1 MRVLFLPAPA
11 IGHTFPLVP
20 LAWAFQS
27 AGHEAVF
34 VTGGDGL
41 AVANAGLP
49 VLDALPGRTTGEMLV
64 GFAAALP
71 HLFAPLD
78 GPPLATMNGRKP
90 HIVAAWDPYVDAHV
104 AVAARVRPDLVVYDP
119 IFAVGAV
126 VAAVLGVPAVAHA
139 VSISRYDA
147 DLVRELPGAV
157 SLRRYGLAAPAVI
170 RSVDVAPPSLAEGVA
185 PDLLMGHVPY
195 NGSGVLPAWL
205 LDSPRRPRVAVT
217 CGATYGTRAF
227 IGRAA
232 QVAAADP
239 EVEFVVTL
247 GADVPGD
254 VPGDVPDDLPP
265 NLRLTGWVPLNAL
278 LRTCDAAIHHGGDG
292 TLLTCCALGVPQL
305 VLPNAP
311 DEFVSAELLR
321 ARGAAHVLD
330 EAELD
335 AAAVRELRS
344 DEKLRR
350 VAEEL
355 RAEIAAM
362 PSPSQVVAQLTRN
375 GS

>member
-11 IGHTFPLVP
+11 IGHAFPLVP

-41 AVANAGLP
+41 TVANAGLP

-64 GFAAALP
+64 GFAEALP
-71 HLFAPLD
+71 HLFAPLE
-78 GPPLATMNGRKP
+78 GPPLETMNGRKP

-104 AVAARVRPDLVVYDP
+104 AVASRARPDLVVYDP

-139 VSISRYDA
+139 VTITRYDA

-157 SLRRYGLAAPAVI
+157 SLRRYGVDAPAVI
-170 RSVDVAPPSLAEGVA
+170 RSVDLAPPSLAEGVA

-195 NGSGVLPAWL
+195 NGSGVLPDWL
-205 LDSPRRPRVAVT
+205 LDPPQRPRVAVT
-217 CGATYGTRAF
+217 SGSTYGTRAF
-227 IGRAA
+227 IGRA
-232 QVAAADP
+232 VRIAAADP

-247 GADVPGD
+247 GDGVPA
-254 VPGDVPDDLPP
+254 DVPDDLPP

-278 LRTCDAAIHHGGDG
+278 LRTCDAAVHHGGDG

-311 DEFVSAELLR
+311 DEIVNAELLG

-330 EAELD
+330 EVDLD
-335 AAAVRELRS
+335 VDAVRELRS

-355 RAEIAAM
+355 RAEITAM
-362 PSPSQVVAQLTRN
+362 PSPARVVAQLTRN
-375 GS
+375 GI